1 MTEDSLKN
9 KTIKGLV
16 WSCIE
21 RFSMQGIQF
30 LVTIVLARLLT
41 PNDYGLVGMLSI
53 FLAVAQSLIDSGFSQ
68 ALIRKTDK
76 SDLDCDTVL
85 WFNVVMSIIIYFVL
99 FFSAPYIAQYFKE
112 PVLCEILR
120 TLGIVVI
127 INGSAVVQRA
137 LFIIDINFKLQTKA
151 TLLAAVLSGAL
162 GIYMAY
168 AGYGVW
174 SLVYQQIANSLVTT
188 LFLWFYSKYRP
199 KFRFSEVAFRGMF
212 SFGSKL
218 LISGLVNT
226 IYNNIYQLTIG
237 KVFNAATLGYYT
249 RSQQFAQ
256 LPSVSLTDVFQRV
269 LYPVLCKIQDEKERY
284 RIVFVKFL
292 RTSVFV
298 IFPIMCLLAGISRPL
313 VLILLGEKWLFAA
326 TLLVPLSLAFMMY
339 PIHALNLNVI
349 TVIGR
354 SDLFLKVEI
363 YKKII
368 GILILV
374 LTIPFGV
381 TVMCYGSIFG
391 SLLGF
396 IVNTH
401 YTKREIGYGLFA
413 QIKDLLPITLLSFV
427 IFVQAYLI
435 SYLIT
440 NSWLSLIVSCFVG
453 LLLALFCIYIF
464 KFKEVEYIKSF
475 IRND

>member
-1 MTEDSLKN
+1 MAEESLKD
-9 KTIKGLV
+9 KTAKGLV

-41 PNDYGLVGMLSI
+41 PNDYGLVGMLSV

-76 SDLDCDTVL
+76 SDIDCDTVL
-85 WFNVVMSIIIYFVL
+85 WFNVVISIIIYFVL
-99 FFSAPYIAQYFKE
+99 FFSAPYIAFYFKE
-112 PVLCEILR
+112 PYLCKILR

-151 TLLAAVLSGAL
+151 TLLAAVLSGTI

-168 AGYGVW
+168 TGYGVW
-174 SLVYQQIANSLVTT
+174 ALVCQQIVNSLVTT
-188 LFLWFYSKYRP
+188 LFLWFYSLWRP
-199 KFRFSEVAFRGMF
+199 KFLFSVAAFREMF

-226 IYNNIYQLTIG
+226 VYNNIYQLTIG

-269 LYPVLCKIQDEKERY
+269 LYPVLCKIQDDKERY

-292 RTSVFV
+292 RTSAFV

-313 VLILLGEKWLFAA
+313 ILILLGEKWLFAA
-326 TLLVPLSLAFMMY
+326 TLLVPLSLAAMLY
-339 PIHALNLNVI
+339 PMHALNLNVI

-368 GILILV
+368 GVLILTI
-374 LTIPFGV
+374 TIPLGV
-381 TVMCYGSIFG
+381 TVMCYGSILG
-391 SLLGF
+391 SLLALV
-396 IVNTH
+396 INTH
-401 YTKREIGYGLFA
+401 YTKREIDYGLFA
-413 QIKDLLPITLLSFV
+413 QIKDLLPITLLSSA
-427 IFVQAYLI
+427 IFAQAYLI
-435 SYLIT
+435 SFLVT
-440 NSWLSLIVSCFVG
+440 NSWLSLIVSCIIGFI
-453 LLLALFCIYIF
+453 LALFCIYVF
-464 KFKEVEYIKSF
+464 NFKEIEYIKSF

>member
-1 MTEDSLKN
+1 MTEESLKN
-9 KTIKGLV
+9 KTVKGVV

-41 PNDYGLVGMLSI
+41 PSDYGLVGMLSI

-76 SDLDCDTVL
+76 SDVDYDTVL
-85 WFNVVMSIIIYFVL
+85 WFNVTVSVIIYSVL
-99 FFSAPYIAQYFKE
+99 FFSAPFIAQYFKE
-112 PVLCEILR
+112 PFLCKILR
-120 TLGIVVI
+120 ILGVVVI
-127 INGSAVVQRA
+127 INGTAVVQRA

-151 TLLAAVLSGAL
+151 TLLAALLSGAL
-162 GIYMAY
+162 GIYMAFV
-168 AGYGVW
+168 GYGVW
-174 SLVYQQIANSLVTT
+174 SLVCQQISNSLITT
-188 LFLWFYSKYRP
+188 LFLWFYSKWRP
-199 KFRFSEVAFRGMF
+199 KLRFSIVAFRGMF
-212 SFGSKL
+212 IFGSKL

-226 IYNNIYQLTIG
+226 IYTNIYQLTIG

-269 LYPVLCKIQDEKERY
+269 LFPVLCKIQDEKERY

-313 VLILLGEKWLFAA
+313 VLILLGEKWLYAA
-326 TLLVPLSLAFMMY
+326 TLLVPLSLAAMLY
-339 PIHALNLNVI
+339 PVHALNLNVI

-374 LTIPFGV
+374 FTIPFGV
-381 TVMCYGSIFG
+381 TVMCYGSILG
-391 SLLGF
+391 SLLGL
-396 IVNTH
+396 IINTH

-413 QIKDLLPITLLSFV
+413 QIKDLLPTILLSFAV
-427 IFVQAYLI
+427 FVQAHLFSFLI
-435 SYLIT
+435 SNI
-440 NSWLSLIVSCFVG
+440 WLSLIFSCIIG
-453 LLLALFCIYIF
+453 ALLTMSSIYFF
-464 KFKEVEYIKSF
+464 KFKEIEFIKSL